1 MAMEIARAVIQA
13 TPPADERPWS
23 SIGLGPKSLTPVAT
37 RPIIFHTLDALRGAG
52 VLETALIT
60 DASTIDAFKLA
71 VGDGAHW
78 GMTITYLQCDG
89 GSGVP
94 AALRAAGSFIDGEP
108 ILFQR
113 ADAILRGCL
122 REHIVSFAR
131 DDLDALALMLVRPPA
146 PEPLPRLSGGYLLS
160 PRAVSVMLTAP
171 AGRDPLARLRRHGS
185 QVRELDVEGCLACHG
200 TEAALLEA
208 NRHALSQISTDVADA
223 MLRASEIQGSV
234 VIHPSAI
241 LQNSLVRG
249 PAIVG
254 PHTKIV
260 DSYVG
265 PYTAIGANVRV
276 EGTEIEHS
284 IVMDDAQLLF
294 VGSRLET
301 SIIGRG
307 ASIVRRF
314 DMPSAV
320 RMSIGDGAHV
330 ALS

>member
-1 MAMEIARAVIQA
+1 MEIARAVIQA
-13 TPPADERPWS
+13 TPSTNDLPWS
-23 SIGLGPKSLTPVAT
+23 SIGPGPKPLTPVAT

-60 DASTIDAFKLA
+60 DTSTAAAFRNA
-71 VGDGAHW
+71 IGDGGRW
-78 GMTITYLQCDG
+78 GMTITYLQSEH
-89 GSGVP
+89 GSDVP
-94 AALRAAGSFIDGEP
+94 AGLRAASSFIGGEP
-108 ILFQR
+108 VLVQR
-113 ADAILRGCL
+113 ADTILRDRL
-122 REHIVSFAR
+122 RAHIVSFAR
-131 DDLDALALMLVRPPA
+131 DELDALALMLVRPPA
-146 PEPLPRLSGGYLLS
+146 SEPLPRLSGGYLLS
-160 PRAVSVMLTAP
+160 PRAVSLML
-171 AGRDPLARLRRHGS
+171 AGPGARDPLARLRRNGS
-185 QVRELDVEGCLACHG
+185 QVRELEVEGCLACHG
-200 TEAALLEA
+200 SEASLLEA
-208 NRHALSQISTDVADA
+208 NRHALSQISSDVPDA
-223 MLRASEIQGSV
+223 VLQATEIQGSV
-234 VIHPSAI
+234 VVHPSAM

-249 PAIVG
+249 PAIIG

-260 DSYVG
+260 DSYIG
-265 PYTAIGANVRV
+265 PYTALGANVRV
-276 EGTEIEHS
+276 EGTELEHS